1 LRMASAS
8 GGFAMA
14 KYWGDEKHPDAVYAV
29 YLRKVRYVP
38 PAGYEGVPRYRP
50 LDPDKQPLSSEMAG
64 GGGAT
69 DHLQWES
76 VKERHIKAGT
86 LDKLVEC
93 LIGPDNVM
101 DSRHFQVFFATY
113 RAFSKPFEVLER
125 LQKRYAAM
133 EEDAGASTQAL
144 VTQNSI
150 RSILVCWL
158 DMYPEDFYATDDDFV
173 ILSKLVEFA
182 SKFRLVELRS
192 KAMKLRQH
200 FKGVKA
206 DGGLMARVS
215 SLDQQAIKFGYENP
229 DVVENAGERAKQFDV
244 SMGNCVQIA
253 EQLTYWDATLFKEV
267 IMHQCQSSVWSRRHK
282 LGAERYYTV
291 KATID
296 QFNAVCQRVQ
306 TSVVLPECKTEFRAR
321 VITKWIEIAK
331 ELRAFKNFSS
341 LKAVLGSL
349 QSEPIHRLKATWAL
363 VPQKSLATFRELSA
377 IFDSDDSGDEK
388 RILDQEGTAKSSPL
402 RRPQLIQNCRRTKSD
417 VNLAECQG
425 TVPYLG
431 SFLTDLTMIDN
442 ATPDYTE
449 DGLINFEKRE
459 REFEVLAKLRLL
471 QSAARAYR
479 MPRDAAFC
487 AWFHYLPT
495 MSDKECYTRSS
506 EVERLPQSTP
516 QPGAGAVSG
525 GSSVSKSA
533 TIGRLFPLSSRGSGG
548 AGGGGAPT
556 ANGGGEGSP
565 TLLAKGLPGQ
575 TSRDSGIHSDEA
587 DGVNGNSSLRG
598 QSLTAPSTPIN
609 SVSWKGGRSTFYHS
623 GRAGTSSSTDFNPL
637 LAGLPPHQRTQ
648 SGDSSA
654 STPAHHS
661 SPFSAS
667 FPINDNQ
674 RLRRLNE
681 ASSSSS
687 SSSPR
692 SSMSSSA
699 HPTAANGIAAAAAAA
714 AGSNF
719 RLARVGLDD
728 ELLAAKAT
736 TESGGAA
743 NYKCIKVENGD
754 RMSALIGRCLEKH
767 LLTGEEPAKFCLVQL
782 LPGGGELQLPDKCN
796 PFYAMA
802 PDATSPMA
810 NLLLRRRPDGNIDSG
825 SSTVAPSARKIN
837 KMKMSNLMRWSS
849 GYL

>member
-1 LRMASAS
+1 SMASAS

-50 LDPDKQPLSSEMAG
+50 LDPDKQPLSSEMAAAAAAAG
-64 GGGAT
+64 GTT

-101 DSRHFQVFFATY
+101 DSRHFQVLFATY
-113 RAFSKPFEVLER
+113 RAFAKPFEVLER
-125 LQKRYAAM
+125 LQRRYSTM
-133 EEDAGASTQAL
+133 EEEAGASTQAL

-296 QFNAVCQRVQ
+296 QFNAVSQRVM
-306 TSVVLPECKTEFRAR
+306 TSVVLPECKPDFRAKI
-321 VITKWIEIAK
+321 ITKWIEIAK

-341 LKAVLGSL
+341 LKAVLSSL
-349 QSEPIHRLKATWAL
+349 QSEPIHRLKAVWSL
-363 VPQKSLATFRELSA
+363 VPPKSLATFRELSA

-388 RILDQEGTAKSSPL
+388 RILDAEGTAKSSPL

-459 REFEVLAKLRLL
+459 KEFEVLAKLRLL

-495 MSDKECYTRSS
+495 MSDKECYTRSA
-506 EVERLPQSTP
+506 EVERLPASSTP
-516 QPGAGAVSG
+516 QPGIG
-525 GSSVSKSA
+525 GVSKSQ

-548 AGGGGAPT
+548 AGGGTVAGAT
-556 ANGGGEGSP
+556 GGGESP
-565 TLLAKGLPGQ
+565 TLARALPGQ

-587 DGVNGNSSLRG
+587 DGMNGCSLRG

-623 GRAGTSSSTDFNPL
+623 GRAGTSSSSDFNPL
-637 LAGLPPHQRTQ
+637 L
-648 SGDSSA
+648 
-654 STPAHHS
+654 
-661 SPFSAS
+661 
-667 FPINDNQ
+667 
-674 RLRRLNE
+674 
-681 ASSSSS
+681 SSSS
-687 SSSPR
+687 
-692 SSMSSSA
+692 A
-699 HPTAANGIAAAAAAA
+699 
-714 AGSNF
+714 
-719 RLARVGLDD
+719 
-728 ELLAAKAT
+728 
-736 TESGGAA
+736 
-743 NYKCIKVENGD
+743 
-754 RMSALIGRCLEKH
+754 
-767 LLTGEEPAKFCLVQL
+767 
-782 LPGGGELQLPDKCN
+782 
-796 PFYAMA
+796 
-802 PDATSPMA
+802 
-810 NLLLRRRPDGNIDSG
+810 
-825 SSTVAPSARKIN
+825 
-837 KMKMSNLMRWSS
+837 
-849 GYL
+849 